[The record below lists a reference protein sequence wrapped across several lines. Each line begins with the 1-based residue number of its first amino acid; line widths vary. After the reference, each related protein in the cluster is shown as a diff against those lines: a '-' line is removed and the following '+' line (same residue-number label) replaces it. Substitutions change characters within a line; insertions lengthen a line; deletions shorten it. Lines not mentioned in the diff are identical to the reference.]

1 MIFGNEMIE
10 KLQDIYLSDSLSG
23 KVLAASVEDTITQRL
38 GKVKGLMY
46 EVAAIMK
53 YYRMRALGGMQVA
66 WEIWERSL
74 VPALL
79 ANCGSWVKISKKALK
94 TLNETQSLYCR
105 FISSCPDSTPI
116 PALRGEAGLINFE
129 HQIMREKICLVTRM
143 MN

>member
-1 MIFGNEMIE
+1 MFGNEMIE

-53 YYRMRALGGMQVA
+53 YYRMQSLGGMQVA

-79 ANCGSWVKISKKALK
+79 ANCGSWVKIYKGWVQKKNGKL
-94 TLNETQSLYCR
+94 
-105 FISSCPDSTPI
+105 STFC
-116 PALRGEAGLINFE
+116 G
-129 HQIMREKICLVTRM
+129 
-143 MN
+143 